1 MFHAAMSYLVLAR
14 KYRPQT
20 FEQVIGQE
28 HVTRTLQNAI
38 ERGRIH
44 HAFLFCGGRGT
55 GKTTTARILA
65 KALSCVNAPTPQPC
79 NVCPA
84 CVEITQGSSVDV
96 QEIDAASQNRVE
108 DIRDL
113 REAIR
118 YAPVRGKKKLY
129 ILDEVH
135 MLSTSAF
142 NALLKTLE
150 EPPPHA
156 VFVFATTDPHKLPQT
171 ILSRV
176 QRYDFKLVPTSRL
189 VEHLADVLG
198 QEGLQFDRS
207 ALSLIA
213 REGAGSVRDSLSLL
227 DQVLASAQGPLTEA
241 QAAAVLGVA
250 DRGLI
255 LGLGRAIL
263 GRNAGEAVSLV
274 AHAYERGFDLVQ
286 LARTLLAHLRD
297 LVIVSVVKDPL
308 PLLDVTAGEL
318 DELHAQAAL
327 AKGRVELLFDR
338 MVRVA
343 EDTSRAALTRYVLEV
358 GLVELC
364 SVEPLQP
371 VGELV
376 ERLELMEE
384 RLAGKAPPAGGRGGA
399 PPPGPGS
406 GRPAAGG
413 GGYGEG
419 AAPAPAGPPG
429 GRQSG
434 SAGPSMAAG
443 PGMAAGAG
451 MSSGPGTAGG
461 ASMAAGPGMSSGP
474 GMAGGA
480 SMAAGPGMPVGAPA
494 LSRALPTETAST
506 SAVPSVALR
515 SEGPRGLAAEA
526 AASAPSGALASAA
539 ILPARSPAV
548 TVIEH
553 TAPVLGAAR
562 LAPALAQSGPAAQ
575 APSEPA
581 PTARPVAPPTPAA
594 ATSTSAQPAD
604 GAPPISDS
612 EFKQATDRISEDA
625 KSLSFLSHARPL
637 VFEHSRLVLGHT
649 DFNLQWAQAK
659 AAEIQSK
666 YSAEFKRPVQIEH
679 KLDTTDAGS
688 RKSLVEDKEQA
699 LLEARARR
707 RREAVEH
714 PARGLVREV
723 FGDVS
728 FLEPTLEPE
737 VNLHG

>member
-198 QEGLQFDRS
+198 QEGLQFERS

-263 GRNAGEAVSLV
+263 ARNAGEAVSLV

-286 LARTLLAHLRD
+286 LARTLLSHLRD

-318 DELHAQAAL
+318 DELHAQAA
-327 AKGRVELLFDR
+327 
-338 MVRVA
+338 
-343 EDTSRAALTRYVLEV
+343 
-358 GLVELC
+358 
-364 SVEPLQP
+364 
-371 VGELV
+371 
-376 ERLELMEE
+376 
-384 RLAGKAPPAGGRGGA
+384 
-399 PPPGPGS
+399 
-406 GRPAAGG
+406 
-413 GGYGEG
+413 
-419 AAPAPAGPPG
+419 
-429 GRQSG
+429 
-434 SAGPSMAAG
+434 
-443 PGMAAGAG
+443 
-451 MSSGPGTAGG
+451 
-461 ASMAAGPGMSSGP
+461 
-474 GMAGGA
+474 
-480 SMAAGPGMPVGAPA
+480 
-494 LSRALPTETAST
+494 
-506 SAVPSVALR
+506 
-515 SEGPRGLAAEA
+515 
-526 AASAPSGALASAA
+526 
-539 ILPARSPAV
+539 
-548 TVIEH
+548 
-553 TAPVLGAAR
+553 
-562 LAPALAQSGPAAQ
+562 
-575 APSEPA
+575 
-581 PTARPVAPPTPAA
+581 
-594 ATSTSAQPAD
+594 
-604 GAPPISDS
+604 
-612 EFKQATDRISEDA
+612 
-625 KSLSFLSHARPL
+625 
-637 VFEHSRLVLGHT
+637 
-649 DFNLQWAQAK
+649 QAK
-659 AAEIQSK
+659 A
-666 YSAEFKRPVQIEH
+666 
-679 KLDTTDAGS
+679 GS
-688 RKSLVEDKEQA
+688 SCSLIA
-699 LLEARARR
+699 WCGWRTIPRARR
-707 RREAVEH
+707 
-714 PARGLVREV
+714 
-723 FGDVS
+723 
-728 FLEPTLEPE
+728 
-737 VNLHG
+737 